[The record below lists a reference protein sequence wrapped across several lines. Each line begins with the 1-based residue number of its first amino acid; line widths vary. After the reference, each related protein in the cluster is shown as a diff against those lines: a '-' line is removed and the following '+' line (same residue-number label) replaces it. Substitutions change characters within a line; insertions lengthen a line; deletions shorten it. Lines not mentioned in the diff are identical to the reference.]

1 MHNASAERVSNA
13 FFIIQSLRTNM
24 SACGAEVLLLESVR
38 PIKSSNF
45 RTRVPNKRLK
55 GNTRS
60 GKARSVHENGHALF
74 DAPIRFE
81 LARASGEGACCRWTG
96 LALQREA
103 VPLLSD

>member
-55 GNTRS
+55 GDTRS
-60 GKARSVHENGHALF
+60 GKAGFLHKN
-74 DAPIRFE
+74 
-81 LARASGEGACCRWTG
+81 RASIDSCAWVVRRG
-96 LALQREA
+96 LPVVAA
-103 VPLLSD
+103 VEPARLRSAAQQS